1 MVKLSAYMKT
11 KTLLAWV
18 FWATVVGNVLWILM
32 AWDMSEL
39 SELDKKLL
47 MIRKSISY
55 ATVFLAYIA
64 WRVTP

>member
-1 MVKLSAYMKT
+1 MKL
-11 KTLLAWV
+11 KTLLAVTFWV
-18 FWATVVGNVLWILM
+18 ALIANVVWVLM
-32 AWDMSEL
+32 AWDTSGL
-39 SELDKKLL
+39 SDIDSKLL

>member
-1 MVKLSAYMKT
+1 MVELQAYMKV

-18 FWATVVGNVLWILM
+18 FWASVVGNVLWLLM
-32 AWDMSEL
+32 AWDMSDM